1 MLIWIWPGNCGSSLL
16 PLFWIYN
23 MSLKSIQSRS
33 AFLLWLIILIPL
45 SACVETDVEPQKAET
60 KKEIAPVVE
69 QVSSGPPR
77 QNSGRVKSV
86 NMASGYSYIEVD
98 ISGETF
104 WLATAMTPV
113 KPGDDIAW
121 KDYAL
126 MKQFKSKGLNREF
139 DQILFVDR
147 IFKNTGQSNQ
157 LHSGTVIESMN
168 SAGYSYIQV
177 EENGTR
183 IWLAAPESVVKA
195 GQLIRWNSSA
205 PMKNFNSPS
214 LNRSFDE
221 IYFVSEISHS

>member
-1 MLIWIWPGNCGSSLL
+1 MN
-16 PLFWIYN
+16 
-23 MSLKSIQSRS
+23 LKTIQSRS

-45 SACVETDVEPQKAET
+45 SACVDTDAESQKAET
-60 KKEIAPVVE
+60 KNEITPVVE

-104 WLATAMTPV
+104 WLATAATRV

-121 KDYAL
+121 NDYAL

-147 IFKNTGQSNQ
+147 IFDKATASQQ
-157 LHSGTVIESMN
+157 IHSGTVIESMN

-183 IWLAAPESVVKA
+183 VWLAAPESVVEA

-205 PMKNFNSPS
+205 PMKNFSSSS
-214 LNRSFDE
+214 LNRTFDE
-221 IYFVSEISHS
+221 IYFVSGISRS

>member
-1 MLIWIWPGNCGSSLL
+1 MN
-16 PLFWIYN
+16 
-23 MSLKSIQSRS
+23 LKAIQFRS
-33 AFLLWLIILIPL
+33 AFLLWLVILIPL
-45 SACVETDVEPQKAET
+45 SACVDTDAEPQKADLKNET
-60 KKEIAPVVE
+60 APVVE
-69 QVSSGPPR
+69 QVTSGPPR

-104 WLATAMTPV
+104 WLATAVTSV

-121 KDYAL
+121 NDYAL
-126 MKQFKSKGLNREF
+126 MKQFKSKGLNRVF

-147 IFKNTGQSNQ
+147 IFDKATVSQQ
-157 LHSGTVIESMN
+157 IHSGTVIESMN

-177 EENGTR
+177 EEKGTR
-183 IWLAAPESVVKA
+183 VWLAAPESVVEA
-195 GQLIRWNSSA
+195 GQLIRWNSAA

-221 IYFVSEISHS
+221 IYFVSGISRS

>member
-1 MLIWIWPGNCGSSLL
+1 MN
-16 PLFWIYN
+16 
-23 MSLKSIQSRS
+23 LKTIQSRL
-33 AFLLWLIILIPL
+33 AFLPWLIVLIPL
-45 SACVETDVEPQKAET
+45 SACVDTDAEPQKAEI
-60 KKEIAPVVE
+60 KQEIAPAVA

-86 NMASGYSYIEVD
+86 SMASGYSYIEVD

-104 WLATAMTPV
+104 WLATAVTPV

-121 KDYAL
+121 NDYAL
-126 MKQFKSKGLNREF
+126 MKQFKSKGLNRVF

-147 IFKNTGQSNQ
+147 IFDKATVSQQ
-157 LHSGTVIESMN
+157 RHSGTVIEAMN

-183 IWLAAPESVVKA
+183 VWLAAPESVVKV

-205 PMKNFNSPS
+205 PMKNFSSPS

-221 IYFVSEISHS
+221 IYFVSGISRS